1 MGIDSMAKAR
11 SFSRPTRIGQKES
24 RILIFAIALSLTS
37 FVCTFMVRSGR
48 DHEARNKSAA
58 SGTQRHQFPV
68 PTRAV
73 AKGERLM
80 GVPFVFQEFGEEF
93 AAREPL
99 KDLNFAADL
108 YAATAL
114 SAYTPINRSSLS
126 EKPLDRNVVV
136 ERIPEGMRA
145 ITVKVDVESAVEGWA
160 RSGNSVDVIL
170 IESNAREGSP
180 FRSTIIAENVTI
192 LSAESSALPLDSDE
206 RAPKAPSSVTLLTTQ
221 EDALRIKTASHIGRL
236 TFALRGNGDEL
247 PASSH
252 TFNGKRLLAS
262 TSSDALK
269 NNIEGYARGP
279 DGKTYVLR
287 KHAAWIRT
295 SGALANDR
303 SLQETL
309 THVEQISRETDSPPV
324 ATRSKP

>member
-1 MGIDSMAKAR
+1 
-11 SFSRPTRIGQKES
+11 
-24 RILIFAIALSLTS
+24 
-37 FVCTFMVRSGR
+37 MVGNGRNQEDGKHSASSGKQ
-48 DHEARNKSAA
+48 HSK
-58 SGTQRHQFPV
+58 FPV

-73 AKGERLM
+73 AKGERLS
-80 GVPFVFQEFGEEF
+80 GVPFVFQEFEEDF
-93 AAREPL
+93 APQEPL
-99 KDLNFAADL
+99 RDLQNASDL
-108 YAATAL
+108 YAATSL
-114 SAYTPINRSSLS
+114 SAYTPIIRRALS

-170 IESNAREGSP
+170 IESNPREGSP

-192 LSAESSALPLDSDE
+192 LSAESSALPLDSDD

-262 TSSDALK
+262 STSDALR

-295 SGALANDR
+295 GGALTHDR

-309 THVEQISRETDSPPV
+309 NHVEQISQGPDSPS
-324 ATRSKP
+324 ATTRSEP